1 MQNNIVRV
9 LTTVCVLSFVACG
22 GSSSTGTEGDGTTQ
36 DQEAMRR
43 WHHGRHLGSGT
54 ASDAGTASPAPTTTS
69 TATAAPTTTS
79 TATPA
84 PTTTPTAAPP
94 SGSAATYVTH
104 ELTFYGYP
112 DNDPPG
118 AGIALPTI
126 HSKAGGT
133 GTYAD
138 PVTFASAPGEFKA
151 GAILYVPFLKK
162 YVIMED
168 TCAQCTSDWSAG
180 KRHIDVWMNSDA
192 TNGAKLLSCQYAWTR
207 DAVDVEL
214 SPPEGRPVDPT
225 PLFDPKTGVCL
236 TP

>member
-1 MQNNIVRV
+1 MQTNIVRL
-9 LTTVCVLSFVACG
+9 LTTVSVLSFVACG
-22 GSSSTGTEGDGTTQ
+22 GSSPSGAEEDVATSQ
-36 DQEAMRR
+36 DQEALRR
-43 WHHGRHLGSGT
+43 WHRFHRSGS
-54 ASDAGTASPAPTTTS
+54 ASDAGTTSPTPTS
-69 TATAAPTTTS
+69 TATAAPGPTS
-79 TATPA
+79 TSTSTPA
-84 PTTTPTAAPP
+84 PTSTSTGSTPAK
-94 SGSAATYVTH
+94 YVTH

-138 PVTFASAPGEFKA
+138 PVTFASAPSEFKA
-151 GAILYVPFLKK
+151 GTILYVPLLKK

-180 KRHIDVWMNSDA
+180 KRHIDVWMNSDS
-192 TNGAKLLSCQYAWTR
+192 TNGSKLLSCQYAWTR

-214 SPPEGRPVDPT
+214 SPPADRPVDTT
-225 PLFDPKTGVCL
+225 PLFDPKTGVCQ